1 MQDLD
6 GGLAVEA
13 GVDFTGGIPEVI
25 NLEARTGDEEKKLF
39 SLLKGVDWKKD
50 ERFLSSSL
58 AGPSGM
64 GLEAR
69 QVKIKD
75 STYYIPHHCLLAIL
89 SIHSNLI
96 LVFRHAYSITGF
108 FQLHLRDG
116 TKVRL
121 ARVRNPHG
129 NEDEWKGAWRDTDE
143 KRWSMVGK
151 EDKHL
156 HVAKNDGEFFMEF
169 RDFVRYFGEMEV
181 VHVRPD
187 SMVVEGGKTKRWD
200 VFHFANKWEGDT
212 AGGCGNDSIGESETR
227 LSHPFLYFPLR

>member
-1 MQDLD
+1 MST
-6 GGLAVEA
+6 V
-13 GVDFTGGIPEVI
+13 V
-25 NLEARTGDEEKKLF
+25 RK
-39 SLLKGVDWKKD
+39 
-50 ERFLSSSL
+50 SSL
-58 AGPSGM
+58 I
-64 GLEAR
+64 
-69 QVKIKD
+69 V
-75 STYYIPHHCLLAIL
+75 
-89 SIHSNLI
+89 
-96 LVFRHAYSITGF
+96 VFRHAYSITGF

-200 VFHFANKWEGDT
+200 VFHFANKWEGET
-212 AGGCGNDSIGESETR
+212 AGGCGNDSIGELEGG
-227 LSHPFLYFPLR
+227 LSRSF

>member
-25 NLEARTGDEEKKLF
+25 NLEARTDDEEKKLF

-75 STYYIPHHCLLAIL
+75 STSYIQL
-89 SIHSNLI
+89 
-96 LVFRHAYSITGF
+96 FRHAYSITGF

-200 VFHFANKWEGDT
+200 VFHFANKWEGET
-212 AGGCGNDSIGESETR
+212 AGGCGNDSIGESEAR
-227 LSHPFLYFPLR
+227 LSRPF